1 MLEFMLVLCS
11 DTSRCEV
18 THVVL
23 VLCFP
28 WVSHDAR
35 HLTSCVYQISV
46 VPVLFLSLILNDVS
60 IVCSLFISEN
70 SCCVRIV
77 LKHIAARQLRSCYR
91 LLN

>member
-1 MLEFMLVLCS
+1 MLEFMLVLCL
-11 DTSRCEV
+11 DTSGCEV

-35 HLTSCVYQISV
+35 HLTSCVYQIRV
-46 VPVLFLSLILNDVS
+46 VPVLCLSLILNDVS

-70 SCCVRIV
+70 SCCDRNCIETYSGETIEVA
-77 LKHIAARQLRSCYR
+77 LSPS
-91 LLN
+91 